1 MENQVNID
9 PKRHRKNDA
18 KKQATKIANKTIFDS
33 REGPYTVTTPPLVP
47 ALVPLPRGVQISG
60 IWIPSGRGKGRG

>member
-18 KKQATKIANKTIFDS
+18 KKQGTKMANKTIFDS
-33 REGPYTVTTPPLVP
+33 REGPYTFCPPSPPGGGGV
-47 ALVPLPRGVQISG
+47 VQIYG